1 MIYLLAAS
9 LASIL
14 VIAFILSKC
23 DIFSP
28 WVIITAC
35 FLNST
40 CLAMLN
46 VDYWGFTFHLNTCLV
61 ILSGVIFF
69 GCGSLFSNSAF
80 KRVPLICYVSF
91 ELDMKR
97 CYLFV
102 GLSTI
107 LIAAFSYLSLKE
119 LYQVSIQY
127 GNTEG
132 YSNIVRTLRP
142 LIEAKV
148 FDLPRDFAYMSL
160 VGMALS
166 FTFLAIAINN
176 IITQRRKIKNLIFL
190 IPFIAY
196 IPMILLSTG
205 RLAFLHAILFSI
217 VIGGI
222 LYQKK
227 YGCSKYIT
235 IKLLACILGAMIL
248 FFICFFLSGHLTG
261 KVITADRTPFVI
273 ISHYTGAQIPALD
286 IQLNSYLWNDTNNIG
301 EITLL
306 GLYGNLRHFG
316 FNLPQTSMFLP
327 FIQLNHVTT
336 NVYTSL
342 FRYIHDYGMIGM
354 WVITFTL
361 GIFYTTLYNIIKYKS
376 KSFLLLMIY
385 AYISLALFLFGHDEI
400 FLTIMV
406 ASRNIYLFVI
416 MALLISMLKVR
427 MVKK

>member
-9 LASIL
+9 LASVL

-23 DIFSP
+23 DVFSP
-28 WVIITAC
+28 WVIITAS

-46 VDYWGFTFHLNTCLV
+46 VNYWGFTFHLNTCLV
-61 ILSGVIFF
+61 ILSGVLLF
-69 GCGSLFSNSAF
+69 GCGSLLSNSAF
-80 KRVPLICYVSF
+80 RREIPMCGGFVEF
-91 ELDMKR
+91 DMKKS
-97 CYLFV
+97 YLLAV
-102 GLSTI
+102 LSTV
-107 LIAAFSYLSLKE
+107 LIAVLSYLALKE
-119 LYQVSIQY
+119 LYQLSIQY

-142 LIEAKV
+142 LIEAKIL
-148 FDLPRDFAYMSL
+148 DLPRDFAYMNL
-160 VGMALS
+160 IGMALS
-166 FTFLAIAINN
+166 CTFLAIGINN
-176 IITQRRKIKNLIFL
+176 IITQKNKLEYLIFL
-190 IPFIAY
+190 LPMLAY

-205 RLAFLHAILFSI
+205 RMSFLQVILFSI

-227 YGCSKYIT
+227 YGYSKITTVKMLVYI
-235 IKLLACILGAMIL
+235 CGAMIL
-248 FFICFFLSGHLTG
+248 FFICFFSAGHLTG

-286 IQLNSYLWNDTNNIG
+286 IQLNNYLWNDTNNIG

-306 GLYGNLRHFG
+306 GIYGNLRHLG
-316 FNLPQTSMFLP
+316 IELPQTSMFLP

-342 FRYIHDYGMIGM
+342 FRYIHDYGMVGM

-361 GIFYTTLYNIIKYKS
+361 GVFYTTLYNVIKYRCR
-376 KSFLLLMIY
+376 SFILLIIY
-385 AYISLALFLFGHDEI
+385 AYISLPLFLFGHDEI
-400 FLTIMV
+400 FLTGIIV
-406 ASRNIYLFVI
+406 SRNIYLFAI
-416 MALLISMLKVR
+416 MILLVEILKTR
-427 MVKK
+427 TVKK